1 MTDLFSRDTKVVRNY
16 VGVLVFHLRSV
27 SRPFRLPR
35 PHIEEELL
43 KIRKQGLVL
52 IGPPGTGKTTFMHF
66 MVREQAKE
74 VLEQPRAAQ
83 VPILVS
89 ATKWGEQEAVDV
101 LRTTMQSYYPVP
113 DRTFTR
119 LLKRGQLM
127 CFFDSLDETLTS
139 DAFLAKLKT
148 FHLEYPNNPLIL
160 STQPPGHSVIEGL
173 APIEIPSL
181 TTSEES

>member
-1 MTDLFSRDTKVVRNY
+1 
-16 VGVLVFHLRSV
+16 
-27 SRPFRLPR
+27 
-35 PHIEEELL
+35 
-43 KIRKQGLVL
+43 
-52 IGPPGTGKTTFMHF
+52 MHF

-74 VLEQPRAAQ
+74 VLEQPRTAQ

-89 ATKWGEQEAVDV
+89 ATKWGERDAVDV

-119 LLKRGQLM
+119 LLKRGRLM
-127 CFFDSLDETLTS
+127 CFFGSLDEALAS
-139 DAFLAKLKT
+139 DALAKLKT

-160 STQPPGHSVIEGL
+160 STQPPEHSVIEDL

-181 TTSEES
+181 TTSEAEELLRLRQRYKSE